1 MKKLVLVV
9 MICCAFAVSGS
20 HAFDMECDRQC
31 HICDEMYK
39 LRVRLGGEYLKEALE
54 YCLVML
60 LIIAKASGRIV
71 GKLPDILKTT
81 TNFKP

>member
-1 MKKLVLVV
+1 MKKLILAFA
-9 MICCAFAVSGS
+9 ICCAFAVSGS

-54 YCLVML
+54 YCRNALDYC
-60 LIIAKASGRIV
+60 KSV
-71 GKLPDILKTT
+71 GEDCWQATGHLKDH
-81 TNFKP
+81 NEL